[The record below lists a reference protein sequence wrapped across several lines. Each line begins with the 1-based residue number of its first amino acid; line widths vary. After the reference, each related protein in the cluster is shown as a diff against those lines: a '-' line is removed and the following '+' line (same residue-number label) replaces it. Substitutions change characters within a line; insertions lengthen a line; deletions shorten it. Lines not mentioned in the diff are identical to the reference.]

1 MRSSSSNFI
10 GFFSWLKSSSYFSN
24 HDMEQLLASLGG
36 SSGVIENDLYISA
49 YELLG
54 CALVEKNP
62 LEVIKEFLAV
72 NEGLLGEN
80 PEQLYY
86 FVESIIDHSIVR
98 GASPESLIAI
108 APSSYKPFLRKR
120 FIPR

>member
-10 GFFSWLKSSSYFSN
+10 GCVSWLKSSPYFSN

-36 SSGVIENDLYISA
+36 SSGIVENALYISA

-54 CALVEKNP
+54 RALVEENS
-62 LEVIKEFLAV
+62 LDVIREFLVV